1 MSTSHRLLAT
11 TPSVRHWLLRAAP
24 ELAGLALLDVALT
37 LAVDALCAEHPTL
50 VQPTEPNEPSSLRSA
65 RSLLVGAQRLQL
77 SLARYDL
84 AVRDAVGATS
94 PADESGPF

>member
-11 TPSVRHWLLRAAP
+11 SPGTRQWLLRAAP
-24 ELAGLALLDVALT
+24 ELAGLALLDTALT

-50 VQPTEPNEPSSLRSA
+50 GHPTQPDEPPSLRSA
-65 RSLLVGAQRLQL
+65 RYLLAGAQRLQL

-94 PADESGPF
+94 PADEPSPF